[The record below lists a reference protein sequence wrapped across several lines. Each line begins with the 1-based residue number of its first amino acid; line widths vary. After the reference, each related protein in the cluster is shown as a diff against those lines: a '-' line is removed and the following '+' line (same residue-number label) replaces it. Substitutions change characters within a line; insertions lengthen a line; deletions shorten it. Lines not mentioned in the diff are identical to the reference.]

1 MAKCKNLPP
10 EGGLQ
15 YYINFI
21 KKNKNVIIFIFKL
34 IIVLFDDTNIKDKI
48 FIKVSIMFIFLISN
62 YN

>member
-1 MAKCKNLPP
+1 MQKLATWR
-10 EGGLQ
+10 GLQ